1 MKLTTVFCITAALLS
16 LTCKVDYD
24 IQEVAPSEHLGAD
37 HQHDEYG
44 QEHAEHGEPDH
55 EHEAEIVE
63 SGSVNEESHELD
75 VSDISGSSRHVHD
88 AGVRNHGTAWFF
100 NQPWAASFIW
110 GKMVR
115 DTVIL
120 LALSAIILFVSG
132 YRRKHQ

>member
-24 IQEVAPSEHLGAD
+24 IQEVAPSEHLGT
-37 HQHDEYG
+37 
-44 QEHAEHGEPDH
+44 DH
-55 EHEAEIVE
+55 EHEAETVE
-63 SGSVNEESHELD
+63 SGSVHEESNELD

-88 AGVRNHGTAWFF
+88 AGVRNHGTGWFF

-115 DTVIL
+115 DIVIL